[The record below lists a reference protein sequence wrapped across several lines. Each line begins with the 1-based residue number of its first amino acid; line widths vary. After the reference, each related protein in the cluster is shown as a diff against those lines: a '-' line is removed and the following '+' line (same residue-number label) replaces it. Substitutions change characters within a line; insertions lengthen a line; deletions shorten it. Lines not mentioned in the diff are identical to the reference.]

1 MAKILIVDDDRQL
14 SKALSRYV
22 EKRAGHRATSCRLLE
37 EGLEMARGENFDAIF
52 LDVSLPDGDGLAAL
66 GKFKSTASAPEVIVM
81 TGYATRSGAETAI
94 RSDAWDYV
102 TKPFEI
108 DEALSALEQ
117 ALQYRKEKQR
127 AVARQELA
135 LDRIAGS
142 SPGMLGAY
150 EKIRQCAAWDGN
162 VLLTGETGTGKE
174 LFARAIHANSL
185 RTDKP
190 FVALDCTVLPETLVE
205 SWLFGYEKGSFT
217 GADIPREGLVRQ
229 AAEGTLF
236 LDEIGELPLGVQRKF
251 LRVLETRKLV
261 PVGSKTEVESKFR
274 LIAATNRDPEE
285 MVERGTF
292 RSDLLYR
299 LRGTEIHLPPL
310 RKRMED
316 LCALVEFHLKRI
328 AGEKGIESLRVT
340 SEFMECLKT
349 YSWPGNVREL
359 VNVLETA
366 AARVG
371 ESGKLFHYHIPED
384 LRIKTVQKMIAEKRA
399 NKSSGLDEPI
409 NGDTFPTLR
418 EYRQDKVA
426 LFEKEYL
433 VKLMRKSNNEIGKA
447 CKKSGMS
454 KSRLYRLLKTH
465 KISRK
470 NKDDA

>member
-1 MAKILIVDDDRQL
+1 MANILIVDDDRQL
-14 SKALSRYV
+14 SKALSRFV
-22 EKRAGHRATSCRLLE
+22 ETRTGHRATSCHLLE
-37 EGLEMARGENFDAIF
+37 EGLETARRESFDAIF

-81 TGYATRSGAETAI
+81 TGYASRCGAETAI

-102 TKPFEI
+102 KKPFEI
-108 DEALSALEQ
+108 EEALSVLEQ
-117 ALQYRKEKQR
+117 ALQYRKDKQR
-127 AVARQELA
+127 AAAVQDLA

-142 SPGMLGAY
+142 SPGMLQAH
-150 EKIRQCAAWDGN
+150 EKVRQCAAWDGN

-185 RTDKP
+185 RADKP
-190 FVALDCTVLPETLVE
+190 FVAVDCTVLPENLVE

-217 GADIPREGLVRQ
+217 GADIPRGGLVRK
-229 AAEGTLF
+229 AREGTLF
-236 LDEIGELPLGVQRKF
+236 LDEVGELPLGVQQKF
-251 LRVLETRKLV
+251 LRVLDTRQFV
-261 PVGSKTEVESKFR
+261 PVGSQREVESKFR
-274 LIAATNRDPEE
+274 LIAATNREPEE

-299 LRGTEIHLPPL
+299 LCGTEIHLPPL
-310 RKRMED
+310 RERMED

-340 SEFMECLKT
+340 SEFMECLRT

-359 VNVLETA
+359 VNVLETS

-399 NKSSGLDEPI
+399 NKSPALDDPMD
-409 NGDTFPTLR
+409 GGKFPTLK
-418 EYRQDKVA
+418 EYRQVKVA
-426 LFEKEYL
+426 RFEKEYL
-433 VKLMRKSNNEIGKA
+433 QNLMRKSNNEIGKA